1 MTAGER
7 GAVTVQW
14 LRIRI
19 PGFTPRGMGRPRAT
33 VIGGHAR
40 VYTPKRSAQAMDEIR
55 AAAIR
60 AVAESAWILVERPEP
75 VHVEI
80 VARFP
85 VPASWSK
92 KRASAAHG
100 APHTGRPDADNVCKL
115 VLDALTGI
123 AWQDD
128 TQVAYLVARKEWDLT
143 GGLEIAVCATAVQA
157 GSGAA

>member
-1 MTAGER
+1 M
-7 GAVTVQW
+7 TVQW

-60 AVAESAWILVERPEP
+60 AVAESAWILVERPYP
-75 VHVEI
+75 VQVEI
-80 VARFP
+80 VARFQIP
-85 VPASWSK
+85 SSWSK
-92 KRASAAHG
+92 KRAASSSG
-100 APHTGRPDADNVCKL
+100 TPHTQRPDADNVAKM

-128 TQVAYLVARKEWDLT
+128 TQVSSLIVRKEWAST
-143 GGLEIAVCATAVQA
+143 PGLVIAVGAIDVQA
-157 GSGAA
+157 GRGAA